1 VLDVRWS
8 GELAGPCF
16 GRVERAVSEGWLAG
30 ARILAG
36 EARVPARI
44 GDPAPWIRGGD
55 GEPLRLA
62 HGGFGQ
68 ASDEGNVALATRVAA
83 IAREACA
90 GKDDP
95 KALELYAG
103 AGNFTVLLA
112 KALHVVAVE
121 SSREACEAARTN
133 LAERG
138 LQARAKVVEAD
149 AAAFAV
155 PAGTHLVVLDP
166 PRTGAR
172 EVATT
177 LASSRVSHVVYVSCD
192 PQTLARDLALL
203 SLASPAFTLRS
214 AELFELFPQTSHVE
228 SVLHLARG
236 PRGPREGS
244 S

>member
-1 VLDVRWS
+1 
-8 GELAGPCF
+8 
-16 GRVERAVSEGWLAG
+16 VSEGWLAG

-44 GDPAPWIRGGD
+44 GDATPWIRGGD

-83 IAREACA
+83 IAHEACA
-90 GKDDP
+90 GRDDP

-112 KALHVVAVE
+112 RTPLRHVVAVE

-133 LAERG
+133 LAARG
-138 LQARAKVVEAD
+138 LQANAKVVEAD
-149 AAAFAV
+149 AATFAV
-155 PAGTHLVVLDP
+155 PPGTHLVVLDP
-166 PRTGAR
+166 PRKGAR

-177 LASSRVSHVVYVSCD
+177 LAASRVNHVVYVSCD
-192 PQTLARDLALL
+192 PQTLARDLSLL
-203 SLASPAFTLRS
+203 SLRAPAFTLRS

-228 SVLHLARG
+228 SVLHLSRERG
-236 PRGPREGS
+236 PRAPGGS
-244 S
+244 AS